1 MSPEVWTGPAAVAA
15 AVLLLAG
22 GAKVIRPGDTWRAL
36 ESAGVPGGPALVR
49 TGALAEAALGAWALG
64 WAHPAAMILVALSY
78 AGFTTFLVVAMARK
92 LPISSCGCFGEPD
105 VPPTKVHV
113 GVDVA
118 AGVAAVG
125 AAISEAPSVAAIL
138 GDQPWAGVPY
148 ALLVALG
155 ISLTILSLTRLPRL
169 HALGD
174 AVGARS

>member
-15 AVLLLAG
+15 GVLVVAG
-22 GAKVIRPGDTWRAL
+22 VAKALRPGDTARAL
-36 ESAGVPGGPALVR
+36 RAAGVSGGAARVR

-64 WAHPAAMILVALSY
+64 WAHPVAMVLVASSY
-78 AGFTTFLVVAMARK
+78 TAFTAFLMWAMARS

-118 AGVAAVG
+118 AGIAAAG
-125 AAISEAPSVAAIL
+125 AAISKAPSVAMVL
-138 GDQPWAGVPY
+138 GDQPWAGVPF

-155 ISLTILSLTRLPRL
+155 VALTILALTRLPRL

-174 AVGARS
+174 AIGARS

>member
-22 GAKVIRPGDTWRAL
+22 GAKVLRPDDTWRAL

-64 WAHPAAMILVALSY
+64 WAQPAAMALVALSY
-78 AGFTTFLVVAMARK
+78 AGFTLFLAWAMARS

-105 VPPTKVHV
+105 VPPTTVHV

-118 AGVAAVG
+118 AGIAAAG

-138 GDQPWAGVPY
+138 ADQPWAGVPY
-148 ALLVALG
+148 ALLVVLA
-155 ISLTILSLTRLPRL
+155 ISLTVLTLTRLPRL
-169 HALGD
+169 RALGD
-174 AVGARS
+174 AIRIRS